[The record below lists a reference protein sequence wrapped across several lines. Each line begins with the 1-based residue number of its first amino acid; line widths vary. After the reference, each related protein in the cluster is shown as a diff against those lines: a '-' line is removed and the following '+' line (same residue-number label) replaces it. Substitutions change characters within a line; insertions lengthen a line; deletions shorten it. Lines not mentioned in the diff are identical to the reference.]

1 MATNPVILTPNAQA
15 TPYEALL
22 ETAAINAGYLVE
34 ETATGVQANSTADE
48 VAPAVLLATI
58 SVGDAGGIDRAYV
71 VGETVNYCAPSKGI
85 LVNAKIADAVVIT
98 KGDKLASAGDGTLI
112 VATVAGSEIAQAIE
126 TITASGESF
135 VQCRIL

>member
-1 MATNPVILTPNAQA
+1 MDNTVILSPNANV

-22 ETAAINAGYLVE
+22 ETAAINVGYLVE
-34 ETATGVQANSTADE
+34 ETTDGVQANSTANETD
-48 VAPAVLLATI
+48 PAVLIANL

-71 VGETVNYCAPSKGI
+71 VGETVNYFAPTKGVKV
-85 LVNAKIADAVVIT
+85 LMKIANAVAIT

-112 VATVAGSEIAQAIE
+112 VATVDGSEIAQATE
-126 TITASGESF
+126 TVTASGEDF